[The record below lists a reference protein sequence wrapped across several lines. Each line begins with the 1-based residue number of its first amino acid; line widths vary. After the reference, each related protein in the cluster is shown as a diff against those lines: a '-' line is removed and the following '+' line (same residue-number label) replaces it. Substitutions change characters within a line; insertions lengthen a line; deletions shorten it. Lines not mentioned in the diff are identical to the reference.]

1 VVRVPRRFAD
11 TNAAKSNSVTAGRRQ
26 PDLVFGG
33 VYAAGSETTRAPTFA
48 GSYPDHA
55 LYKDPDL
62 DEAETRETS
71 LSRESG
77 ENGKERASRN
87 PKVFAPLP
95 TL

>member
-1 VVRVPRRFAD
+1 MEPMESRREPGE
-11 TNAAKSNSVTAGRRQ
+11 AK
-26 PDLVFGG
+26 
-33 VYAAGSETTRAPTFA
+33 PTFA

-62 DEAETRETS
+62 DEAETRDS